1 VLDRLGVSERLLDLP
16 HSQLAGVEFVGIFG
30 RPLRVPLQPSSRG
43 EIAMKR
49 SLLDQLLLTRAG
61 ELGTEIRSGS
71 SVTAVT
77 HGWQVTCGAQTFSSR
92 YLVAADGR
100 NSTVARLLQL
110 LPPAHKDRLGLQTHL
125 PTSVDFGERVSM
137 RFLPQGYCG
146 IASVGDDQLNLCL
159 VSTAAL
165 MPELKSWATAHF
177 QLPPDQPWRSIAPL
191 ARAPL
196 PPVHGNLLLIGDTA
210 RVVEPFTG
218 EGIYYALASGAL
230 AAEHLQR
237 GDLPGY
243 AAAHARLYRGRL
255 WVNQLAKLA
264 VLHPLITSALLQIAR
279 HRLELLR
286 FLTQKVVGA
295 AALSRAKK
303 PAVSDRK

>member
-1 VLDRLGVSERLLDLP
+1 
-16 HSQLAGVEFVGIFG
+16 
-30 RPLRVPLQPSSRG
+30 
-43 EIAMKR
+43 
-49 SLLDQLLLTRAG
+49 
-61 ELGTEIRSGS
+61 
-71 SVTAVT
+71 
-77 HGWQVTCGAQTFSSR
+77 
-92 YLVAADGR
+92 
-100 NSTVARLLQL
+100 
-110 LPPAHKDRLGLQTHL
+110 
-125 PTSVDFGERVSM
+125 
-137 RFLPQGYCG
+137 
-146 IASVGDDQLNLCL
+146 
-159 VSTAAL
+159 